1 MTTADQQIHLE
12 GLLSAARGARN
23 TCLEWLPEAERSTT
37 PGVGS
42 EGPTTW
48 EDNLRERAESSPEAN
63 VLLEIWQHARDAAWV
78 YLIELRV
85 PEYYTI
91 LFRKQAPQ
99 YRWIKSDDIQ
109 AEVMFLLPFF
119 IERYPGKEGGTFQ
132 RYAARGILQRL
143 RVWAAQQGPVQVPEK
158 VARNLNLKRVRKGAE
173 EILAPEQEREDHQH
187 GEE

>member
-1 MTTADQQIHLE
+1 MTADQQIHLE
-12 GLLSAARGARN
+12 GLLAVARGTRAAARAY
-23 TCLEWLPEAERSTT
+23 LPEPERETT

-48 EDNLRERAESSPEAN
+48 EDNLRERCNSDYHASE
-63 VLLEIWQHARDAAWV
+63 LLIAWEDARNAAWV

-85 PEYYTI
+85 PEYYTA
-91 LFRKQAPQ
+91 LFRKQATQ

-132 RYAARGILQRL
+132 RYAARGVLQRL

-158 VARNLNLKRVRKGAE
+158 VARNLNLKRVRHGAE
-173 EILAPEQEREDHQH
+173 EILAPEQEREDHAD
-187 GEE
+187 EE